1 MSTVK
6 VAVHRAGLII
16 ETIERPLREVRGGPA
31 VMFRR
36 KLWRLL
42 NGRID
47 IDGTSL
53 DDPAPAALLRL
64 PAKPVPAVQEQP
76 VQPEQPEQ
84 PEADDAGIRSEIADA
99 PASARL
105 LVEAGPGTGKTE
117 TAARRIANLVR
128 TELSPGQILVLSFS
142 RSAVRTLTRRL
153 GRIGET
159 DARVVEELRHLS
171 VRTFDSWAFRML
183 RLLGEAPRTLLTR
196 THDANIAALT
206 KIATGP
212 RREDLRAVMGDRRH
226 LVVDEFQ
233 DLPGVR
239 GDLVLSLLAL
249 MAAPGEPGHGFT
261 ILGDPAQAIFGFA
274 RGTRS
279 GGEPYPTP
287 HEYWREV
294 CRIYGGELGQK
305 RLTRNYRSD
314 PSLARMSRKLRA
326 VLLSDQSEKE
336 KLRATLAALAA
347 LPAPAQPLGRG
358 LLEAATG
365 GSRAILTQTN
375 GEAIRV
381 LQAIYGADTDGGAVP
396 VRLHAGGHATLPL
409 AWIGAL
415 LRKLRSASLPR
426 TQFGKIHAHLA
437 ATWGNAIC
445 RRLCLPEEDVAWARL
460 ACAAG
465 GSEDDKS
472 VDVAELRAR
481 LSWPDAFPDDQP
493 VEEDGVIVTTV
504 HKSKGMEFD
513 AVTLLEPRETDDR
526 EEEGDGETEL
536 SGEPGERASVAYVA
550 MTRAA
555 LTLDRAPAAAIHRA
569 PTHWAFADGRRRLC
583 QRSLKFIN
591 MEMGLRGDIDPLGFV
606 DPALLSGK
614 EGVEDLQSFLL
625 AEAAGLAGRK
635 VMLCKQFADA
645 KAVWHIHLQDG
656 GKPGRLIGRT
666 TNQISVDLLK
676 ILYKRGFALPSVIMN
691 LRISGVGTLT
701 SDGIAGLGD
710 PERTSGLW
718 LGVGLFGTGDFQPR
732 KVKK

>member
-1 MSTVK
+1 MSIVK
-6 VAVHRAGLII
+6 VAVHRGGHII

-36 KLWRLL
+36 QLWRLV
-42 NGRID
+42 NDRID
-47 IDGTSL
+47 IDKPSL
-53 DDPAPAALLRL
+53 ED
-64 PAKPVPAVQEQP
+64 PVPAPLLPPTAKPDPAAQEQQEP
-76 VQPEQPEQ
+76 QEQTD
-84 PEADDAGIRSEIADA
+84 ADDSGVRSEIADA
-99 PASARL
+99 LASARL

-153 GRIGET
+153 DKIGET

-206 KIATGP
+206 EIATGP
-212 RREDLRAVMGDRRH
+212 RREDLRTLMGDRRH

-239 GDLVLSLLAL
+239 GDLVLALLAL
-249 MAAPGEPGHGFT
+249 MAPPGELGRGFT

-274 RGTRS
+274 RGMRD

-287 HEYWREV
+287 YEYWREV
-294 CRIYGGELGQK
+294 CRIYGDELGQK

-314 PSLARMSRKLRA
+314 PSLARMSRKLRT
-326 VLLSDQSEKE
+326 VLLSDQPEKE
-336 KLRATLAALAA
+336 KLKVTLATLAA
-347 LPAPAQPLGRG
+347 LPAPAQPFGRG
-358 LLEAATG
+358 LLEATSG
-365 GSRAILTQTN
+365 RSRAILTQTN

-381 LQAIYGADTDGGAVP
+381 LQAIYGSDTEGGVVP
-396 VRLHAGGHATLPL
+396 VRLHAGGHATLPP

-426 TQFGKIHAHLA
+426 TQFGKIHAHLT
-437 ATWGNAIC
+437 ATWGDATC
-445 RRLCLPEEDVAWARL
+445 RRLYLPEENVAWARL

-465 GSEDDKS
+465 GGKDDKS

-493 VEEDGVIVTTV
+493 VEDDGVIVTTI

-513 AVTLLEPRETDDR
+513 AVTLLESRETDDD
-526 EEEGDGETEL
+526 EEEGASNTEL
-536 SGEPGERASVAYVA
+536 SSEPGERSSVAYVA

-555 LTLDRAPAAAIHRA
+555 LTLDRAPADVIHRA
-569 PTHWAFADGRRRLC
+569 PTHRPFADRRSRLC
-583 QRSLKFIN
+583 QRSFKWIN

-606 DPALLSGK
+606 DPSLLGGT
-614 EGVEDLQSFLL
+614 EGVEELQSFLL
-625 AEAAGLAGRK
+625 VEAAGLAGRK

-645 KAVWHIHLQDG
+645 KVVWHIHLQDG
-656 GKPGRLIGRT
+656 TKPGRLIGRT
-666 TNQISVDLLK
+666 ANQLTIDLLK
-676 ILYKRGFALPSVIMN
+676 MVYKRGFALPSVIMN
-691 LRISGVGTLT
+691 LRISGVGTVT
-701 SDGIAGLGD
+701 SDDVAGLGD

-732 KVKK
+732 KAKK

>member
-1 MSTVK
+1 MSTVE
-6 VAVHRAGLII
+6 VAVHRRGRII

-31 VMFRR
+31 VAFRR
-36 KLWRLL
+36 QMWRLE
-42 NGRID
+42 NGRIN
-47 IDGTSL
+47 IDGPSL
-53 DDPAPAALLRL
+53 DVTVPAAPP
-64 PAKPVPAVQEQP
+64 PAAARPVPAEVNE
-76 VQPEQPEQ
+76 PEQ
-84 PEADDAGIRSEIADA
+84 PEADDSGVRSEIADA

-153 GRIGET
+153 GKIGET
-159 DARVVEELRHLS
+159 DPRVVEELRHLS

-206 KIATGP
+206 EIATGP
-212 RREDLRAVMGDRRH
+212 RREDLRTLMGDRRH

-239 GDLVLSLLAL
+239 GDLVLALLAL
-249 MAAPGEPGHGFT
+249 MAPPGEPGRGFT

-274 RGTRS
+274 RGMRD
-279 GGEPYPTP
+279 GGEPFPTP

-314 PSLARMSRKLRA
+314 PSLAGMSLTLRA
-326 VLLSDQSEKE
+326 VLLSDRPEKE

-347 LPAPAQPLGRG
+347 LPAPAQPIGRG

-381 LQAIYGADTDGGAVP
+381 LQALYGTETTGGAVP
-396 VRLHAGGHATLPL
+396 VRLHAGGHATLPP

-426 TQFGKIHAHLA
+426 TQFAKIHAHLA
-437 ATWGNAIC
+437 AAWGDATC
-445 RRLCLPEEDVAWARL
+445 RRLGLPEQDVAWARV

-465 GSEDDKS
+465 GGEDDKS

-493 VEEDGVIVTTV
+493 VVDDGVIITTV

-513 AVTLLEPRETDDR
+513 AVTLLETRETDGD
-526 EEEGDGETEL
+526 EEEGDGDGDTEL
-536 SGEPGERASVAYVA
+536 SDQPGERASVAYVA

-555 LTLDRAPAAAIHRA
+555 LTLDRAPADAIHRA
-569 PTHWAFADGRRRLC
+569 PIHRPFPDGRTRLC
-583 QRSLKFIN
+583 HRSFKWIN
-591 MEMGLRGDIDPLGFV
+591 IEMGLRGDIDPLGFV
-606 DPALLSGK
+606 DPALLGGK
-614 EGVEDLQSFLL
+614 DGVEELQSFLL

-635 VMLCKQFADA
+635 VMLCKQIEDA
-645 KAVWHIHLQDG
+645 KATWHIHLQDG
-656 GKPGRLIGRT
+656 SKPGRLIGRT
-666 TNQISVDLLK
+666 ANQLSVDLLK
-676 ILYKRGFALPSVIMN
+676 MLYKRGFALPPVIMN
-691 LRISGVGTLT
+691 LRISDVGTLT

-732 KVKK
+732 KAKK